1 MVSMRAVVYDKPFSV
16 TVRNVEKPKLS
27 HPDDIIVKGESFA
40 LATEDVLLTQQIIV
54 TTSCIC
60 GSDLHMYEGR
70 TAAQAGIVF
79 GHEK

>member
-1 MVSMRAVVYDKPFSV
+1 MKAVVYDGPHSV
-16 TVRNVEKPKLS
+16 TVRSVEKPKLT
-27 HPDDIIVKGESFA
+27 HPDDIIVKGEFVALRLPSFNQKIA
-40 LATEDVLLTQQIIV
+40 V